1 MAYDKTIWEAR
12 EGSQLNRFGKEQ
24 ETSSSVLLTNQPK
37 NITKKGTSF
46 STDNM
51 NHIENGI
58 YEAHQL
64 IEVQTQDLTAHKT
77 DDTAHGDIR
86 QKINTE
92 AQTREDTDASLQQ
105 LISTE
110 TQAREA
116 DVQNLKTADVTIQG
130 NLNTTNENLNNL
142 QQDFN
147 AWIGRGGYL
156 DAFDFGRA
164 LSMHDPADQQLLTD
178 YALSQ
183 IPSLQ
188 ISTLIWN
195 GTKITNLF
203 NGHTFILTNTQDTDP
218 PILEWTDQ
226 GPSTIAPFDADTG
239 GFIIGANIQDP
250 DGTIERVP
258 GSGGKGRVKGWEKF
272 ENDKNIHASPA
283 STQTTDQL
291 IALNWRPG
299 DMFLM
304 GSSGVSL
311 GGASRSAYT
320 LYEILTMPPGGT
332 MTVRSMGSFR
342 GASGTN
348 GTKIRGLAP
357 LSSGFY
363 YSGMLWDFPP
373 FDAIIPGDMIM
384 VGSTTVPIYTNS
396 TGNTVSWNFV
406 ANTLY
411 ERLSTGSIENAAG
424 WKSLGS
430 FKGADGADN
439 VGFDVY
445 HISTQTDSIVST
457 DITRCGVYLRSRYT
471 GAANMILRVYN
482 RTGAQA
488 YIGGMVLGNPQSF
501 FESTTVSN
509 NSYKDL
515 NMGSILTGG
524 NRCLVFVSKHPVTV

>member
-1 MAYDKTIWEAR
+1 MVYNKTEWKEQQ
-12 EGSQLNRFGKEQ
+12 GTKLNRYTEINRVGNTFQLMHTPE
-24 ETSSSVLLTNQPK
+24 SVTDP
-37 NITKKGTSF
+37 GTEF
-46 STDNM
+46 TPENM
-51 NHIENGI
+51 NNIEEGI
-58 YEAHQL
+58 A
-64 IEVQTQDLTAHKT
+64 DAHK
-77 DDTAHGDIR
+77 
-86 QKINTE
+86 Q
-92 AQTREDTDASLQQ
+92 
-105 LISTE
+105 IS
-110 TQAREA
+110 Q
-116 DVQNLKTADVTIQG
+116 I
-130 NLNTTNENLNNL
+130 
-142 QQDFN
+142 
-147 AWIGRGGYL
+147 IGRGGFL

-164 LSMHDPADQQLLTD
+164 LNALDPADQEELTN
-178 YALSQ
+178 YALLQ
-183 IPSLQ
+183 IPSLDNN
-188 ISTLIWN
+188 SLLIWN
-195 GTKITNLF
+195 GTKIRNLY
-203 NGHTFILTNTQDTDP
+203 NGNIFILTNTQNTNP
-218 PILEWTDQ
+218 VIFEWTDQ
-226 GPSTIAPFDADTG
+226 GPDSIAPFDTDIG
-239 GFIIGANIQDP
+239 GFIIGANAQDP
-250 DGTIERVP
+250 DDTIEHVP
-258 GSGGKGRVKGWEKF
+258 GSGGKGRVKGFAGIVEKISEIADKV

-304 GSSGVSL
+304 GSSGISL

-445 HISTQTDSIVST
+445 HISTLTDGIVST
-457 DITRCGVYLRSRYT
+457 DITRCGVYLRSRYV